1 MINADVRTSVLAAL
15 ATLLGSLALSPVF
28 TSGAWFPPVLAV
40 VAAVLAGGLVLRRAA
55 AHLTRSPTAPR
66 AVGAVSTLLVPVGQL
81 LLVACVLTA
90 AFAPDGAVAGL
101 LPTTESL
108 TRLAGVFADGTAEIR
123 EQATPALPL
132 TGLLALTT
140 LFVGLLAVLVDLVAV
155 AGRQAA
161 AAGVGLLVLFCVPV
175 GTVIGGIGLLALA
188 APAAG
193 FAVLLWADQ
202 RRALGESAAER
213 VSGGSGPAVRV
224 GIVALSAGVLLG
236 GLVPV
241 LPEGSFATGLGGGG
255 DATGT
260 ALDPAAELRGQL
272 ILPEPIELLRLDS
285 SVADPGYLRAV
296 ALDEYDAAEGWS
308 LSNLDGEVSIAEDSA
323 LAPLP
328 GRQATRPVTA
338 DVQVLEHDDRFLPVP
353 SSPLSVR
360 VDGEYVDGWRFDD
373 ATGTVF
379 GRDVTSAGLAY
390 RVIATE
396 PRPSP
401 ELLSRAVPLSQG
413 SGLQD
418 RFTALPELH
427 PSIAELTARLTAG
440 ATTPYE
446 AVRRIQAYLSD
457 RANGFVYSLSTAPG
471 TSGDDLVDFLRLKRG
486 YCEQYAGAMAVLV
499 RQAGMPARVALGY
512 TPGEVQDDG
521 TRLITSDDAHAWVEV
536 FFRGLGW
543 VPFDPTPIAADRQV
557 PLPWSP
563 RPSAEA
569 DDEVAPALPVPSAA
583 PQAPLRGVDPLAEAT
598 PEAGAQVGSATSRRP
613 LLLTL
618 GLLAAAA
625 GVLASPAALRALQ
638 RRRRLAA
645 PDATGPWDELTA
657 TAADLG
663 LHVHPSWTPR
673 RVADALALAVTR
685 GRGGAS
691 AAASVEAVR
700 GLARAEE
707 AATYGRPGSGAADP
721 GLRGAL
727 RTARRGL
734 VGARPWPVRVR
745 ALLWPASLVDGARA
759 KLARRPRN
767 VTGRRP

>member
-1 MINADVRTSVLAAL
+1 MTGSDVRTAVLAAL
-15 ATLLGSLALSPVF
+15 ATLLGALALSPVF
-28 TSGAWFPPVLAV
+28 TTGAWFPPVLAV
-40 VAAVLAGGLVLRRAA
+40 VAAVLAGGLLLRRAGA
-55 AHLTRSPTAPR
+55 RLTQDSAVPR
-66 AVGAVSTLLVPVGQL
+66 VLGVLGPLLVPVGQL

-101 LPTTESL
+101 IPTPESL

-140 LFVGLLAVLVDLVAV
+140 LFVGLVAVLVDLVAV
-155 AGRQAA
+155 VGRQAA

-175 GTVIGGIGLLALA
+175 GTVTGGIGLLALG

-213 VSGGSGPAVRV
+213 LSGGSGPAVRV
-224 GIVALSAGVLLG
+224 GFVALSAGVVLG

-241 LPEGSFATGLGGGG
+241 LPEGSFTTGLGGGG

-272 ILPEPIELLRLDS
+272 TLPEAIELLRLDS

-308 LSNLDGEVSIAEDSA
+308 LSNLDGEVSIAEDSV

-328 GRQATRPVTA
+328 GRQQTRPVTA
-338 DVQVLEHDDRFLPVP
+338 DVEVLQHDDRFLPVP

-360 VDGEYVDGWRFDD
+360 FGDEDADGWRFDA

-401 ELLSRAVPLSQG
+401 ELLSRAAPLLQG
-413 SGLQD
+413 NRLQE
-418 RFTALPELH
+418 RFTALPEMD
-427 PSIAELTARLTAG
+427 PSIGELTARLTQG
-440 ATTPYE
+440 AATPYE

-512 TPGEVQDDG
+512 TPGEVQEDG

-563 RPSAEA
+563 RPSAET
-569 DDEVAPALPVPSAA
+569 ENEITPALPVPSAA
-583 PQAPLRGVDPLAEAT
+583 PRAPLPGMDRLAEGT
-598 PEAGAQVGSATSRRP
+598 PEAGAQAQAASLRP
-613 LLLTL
+613 LLITL
-618 GLLAAAA
+618 GLLVVAA
-625 GVLASPAALRALQ
+625 GVLSSPAALRALQ
-638 RRRRLAA
+638 RRRRLAT
-645 PDATGPWDELTA
+645 PGATGPWDELTA

-673 RVADALALAVTR
+673 RVADVLSLAVTR

-691 AAASVEAVR
+691 ATASVEAVR

-707 AATYGRPGSGAADP
+707 AASYGRPGSGAAVP
-721 GLRGAL
+721 GLRETL

-734 VGARPWPVRVR
+734 VATQPWPVRVR
-745 ALLWPASLVDGARA
+745 ALVWPASLVEGARA
-759 KLARRPRN
+759 KLARRPWN
-767 VTGRRP
+767 VPGRRP

>member
-1 MINADVRTSVLAAL
+1 MTRTDVRTAVLAAV
-15 ATLLGSLALSPVF
+15 ATLLGALALSPVF
-28 TSGAWFPPVLAV
+28 TTGAWFPPVLAV
-40 VAAVLAGGLVLRRAA
+40 VAAVLAGGLLLRRAG
-55 AHLTRSPTAPR
+55 AHLTRGPTAPR
-66 AVGAVSTLLVPVGQL
+66 FLVVLGTLLVPVGQL
-81 LLVACVLTA
+81 LLVACVLTV

-101 LPTTESL
+101 LPTAESL

-140 LFVGLLAVLVDLVAV
+140 LFVGLIAVLVDLVAV

-175 GTVIGGIGLLALA
+175 GTVMGSIGLLALA

-213 VSGGSGPAVRV
+213 VSDGSGPAVRV
-224 GIVALSAGVLLG
+224 GLVALSAGVVLG
-236 GLVPV
+236 GMVPV
-241 LPEGSFATGLGGGG
+241 LPEGSFTTGLGGG
-255 DATGT
+255 DSATGT
-260 ALDPAAELRGQL
+260 SIDPAAELRGQL
-272 ILPEPIELLRLDS
+272 TLPEPIELLRVDS
-285 SVADPGYLRAV
+285 SVADPGFLRAV
-296 ALDEYDAAEGWS
+296 ALDEYGAVDGWS
-308 LSNLDGEVSIAEDSA
+308 LSNLDGEVAVTEDSA

-328 GRQATRPVTA
+328 GRQPTRPVTA
-338 DVQVLEHDDRFLPVP
+338 DVEVLEHDDRFLPVP
-353 SSPLSVR
+353 ASPLSVR
-360 VDGEYVDGWRFDD
+360 IGGDDGGGWRFDA

-379 GRDVTSAGLAY
+379 GRGVTSAGLAY

-396 PRPSP
+396 PRPTP
-401 ELLSRAVPLSQG
+401 ELLSAAAPMTPGMR
-413 SGLQD
+413 LQE
-418 RFTALPELH
+418 RFTALPELD
-427 PSIAELTARLTAG
+427 PAIAELTARLTDG
-440 ATTPYE
+440 AATPYE

-457 RANGFVYSLSTAPG
+457 RANGFVYSLSTAAG

-499 RQAGMPARVALGY
+499 RQAGIPARVALGY
-512 TPGEVQDDG
+512 TPGEVQEDG

-557 PLPWSP
+557 SLPWSP

-569 DDEVAPALPVPSAA
+569 DDEVASVLPVPPAA
-583 PQAPLRGVDPLAEAT
+583 PQAALPGVDRLAGAA
-598 PEAGAQVGSATSRRP
+598 PEAGAQAQPATSLRP

-618 GLLAAAA
+618 GLLVVAA

-645 PDATGPWDELTA
+645 PGATGPWDELTA

-663 LHVHPSWTPR
+663 LYVHPSWTPR

-691 AAASVEAVR
+691 VAASVEAVR

-707 AATYGRPGSGAADP
+707 AATYGRPGSGATDP

-734 VGARPWPVRVR
+734 VGAQPWPVRVR
-745 ALLWPASLVDGARA
+745 ALLWPASLVESART
-759 KLARRPRN
+759 KPARRPWN
-767 VTGRRP
+767 VPGRRP